1 MASIPNVFAGVNP
14 AADVTA
20 GGNSTSSASSA
31 PKEDALANKG
41 AFLQLLIAQIKHQ
54 DPLNPTDSVQFLSQL
69 AQFSELEQMI
79 GIRDEIKALRG
90 DIAAPAEVNQ
100 AAK

>member
-1 MASIPNVFAGVNP
+1 MASIPSVFAGMSGASETGNNP
-14 AADVTA
+14 SQGV
-20 GGNSTSSASSA
+20 SA
-31 PKEDALANKG
+31 PKEDSLANKQT
-41 AFLQLLIAQIKHQ
+41 FLQLLIAQIKHQ

-90 DIAAPAEVNQ
+90 DIAVPAEVDP

>member
-1 MASIPNVFAGVNP
+1 MASIPNVFAGVNANSD
-14 AADVTA
+14 AAA
-20 GGNSTSSASSA
+20 GGNSASSA
-31 PKEDALANKG
+31 AKEDALTDKG

-90 DIAAPAEVNQ
+90 DIAVPAEVNP
-100 AAK
+100 AAE

>member
-1 MASIPNVFAGVNP
+1 MASIPSVFAGINSS
-14 AADVTA
+14 AA
-20 GGNSTSSASSA
+20 GGDGTSSAGSTA
-31 PKEDALANKG
+31 KNDALASKD
-41 AFLQLLIAQIKHQ
+41 AFLQLLIAQIKNQ

-79 GIRDEIKALRG
+79 GIRDEIKGLRG
-90 DIAAPAEVNQ
+90 DVAPPAEVDP

>member
-1 MASIPNVFAGVNP
+1 MASIPNVLAGVNANSD
-14 AADVTA
+14 AAA
-20 GGNSTSSASSA
+20 GGNGAPSASSA

-90 DIAAPAEVNQ
+90 DIAVPAEVNT
-100 AAK
+100 AAE

>member
-1 MASIPNVFAGVNP
+1 MASIPNVFAGVN
-14 AADVTA
+14 
-20 GGNSTSSASSA
+20 STSGLTNGGDSPSPAVSA
-31 PKEDALANKG
+31 PKEDPLANKG

-90 DIAAPAEVNQ
+90 DIAVPAV
-100 AAK
+100 ADPAVK

>member
-14 AADVTA
+14 ATDVTSGA
-20 GGNSTSSASSA
+20 DSTSPAGSA
-31 PKEDALANKG
+31 PKEDALTNKG

-90 DIAAPAEVNQ
+90 DIAVPAEVSP
-100 AAK
+100 AAE

>member
-1 MASIPNVFAGVNP
+1 MASIPNVFAGVN
-14 AADVTA
+14 ANSDATA
-20 GGNSTSSASSA
+20 GGNSASSA
-31 PKEDALANKG
+31 AKEDALANKG

-90 DIAAPAEVNQ
+90 DIAVSAEVSP

>member
-1 MASIPNVFAGVNP
+1 MASISNVFAGMNP
-14 AADVTA
+14 NSDAAA
-20 GGNSTSSASSA
+20 GGNSASLA
-31 PKEDALANKG
+31 AKEDALTNKT

-79 GIRDEIKALRG
+79 GIRDEIKGLRG
-90 DIAAPAEVNQ
+90 DVAPPAEVDP
-100 AAK
+100 AVK